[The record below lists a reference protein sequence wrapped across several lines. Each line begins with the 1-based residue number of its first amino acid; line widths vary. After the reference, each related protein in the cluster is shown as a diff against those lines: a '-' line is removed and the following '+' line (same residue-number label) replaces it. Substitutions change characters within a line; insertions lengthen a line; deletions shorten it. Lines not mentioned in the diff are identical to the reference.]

1 MPIEANGSVYEATN
15 GGGLLDPAEWDLD
28 VAQALAHGER
38 LDMSDDRWTVVH
50 FVRN

>member
-1 MPIEANGSVYEATN
+1 MKQQM
-15 GGGLLDPAEWDLD
+15 GGVLLDPAEWDLD